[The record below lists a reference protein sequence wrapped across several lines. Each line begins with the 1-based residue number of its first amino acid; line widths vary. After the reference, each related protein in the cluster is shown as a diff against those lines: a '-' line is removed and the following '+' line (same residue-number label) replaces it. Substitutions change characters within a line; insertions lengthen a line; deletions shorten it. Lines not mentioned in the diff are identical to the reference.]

1 VITYEDRKR
10 LQAFRINHHCTQ
22 EEIAAVAGVSRQTV
36 SNWETDRSLPD
47 IISLLK
53 LSEYYGISV
62 DVLIGKGKG

>member
-1 VITYEDRKR
+1 M
-10 LQAFRINHHCTQ
+10 NHHCTQ

-36 SNWETDRSLPD
+36 SNWETGRSLPD